1 MKHNTI
7 TNIYV
12 NEYQSSIKFCMNM
25 SNIQEELKVDSEMHE
40 DSKTFDELSGIVDG
54 NIMNAKYSKLI
65 TKASLQ
71 NVNAEEVV
79 ELINCSM
86 SNFKHSSQYFQLNMQ
101 IPTADEQE
109 NIEDEV
115 ESQMKV
121 WIIYET
127 NFLNFHVKEVA
138 QKYDLSVKSVIKNL
152 KEFKSK
158 LKKPDA
164 FKCRLGRPSKLS
176 KERKKWLEDKIK
188 TSYLGKHFTLCT
200 LKRIILQR
208 FPDLLNISTA
218 TLSRILKHDF
228 WLSYK
233 KVTAWVKV
241 LTPEMKSWF
250 LKWASS
256 ISFLLDN
263 IKCLTFIDEFKIS
276 PVKKDNYAWSV
287 KGKPAWKF
295 GYNSTFEISAIVA
308 FNAEGRVYFL
318 GTKQT
323 INSEIFQFFLTKL
336 ISNEDRRLDNDERVW
351 ILKLIAYILRYLPH
365 FKSICNQF
373 YQIMLQFIKHLK
385 SKIYW
390 N

>member
-1 MKHNTI
+1 M
-7 TNIYV
+7 
-12 NEYQSSIKFCMNM
+12 
-25 SNIQEELKVDSEMHE
+25 
-40 DSKTFDELSGIVDG
+40 
-54 NIMNAKYSKLI
+54 
-65 TKASLQ
+65 
-71 NVNAEEVV
+71 
-79 ELINCSM
+79 
-86 SNFKHSSQYFQLNMQ
+86 
-101 IPTADEQE
+101 
-109 NIEDEV
+109 
-115 ESQMKV
+115 
-121 WIIYET
+121 
-127 NFLNFHVKEVA
+127 
-138 QKYDLSVKSVIKNL
+138 
-152 KEFKSK
+152 KEFESK

-188 TSYLGKHFTLCT
+188 TSYLGKHFTFCT

-208 FPDLLNISTA
+208 FPDLLNISTS
-218 TLSRILKHDF
+218 TLLRILKHDF
-228 WLSYK
+228 RLSYK

-241 LTPEMKSWF
+241 LIPEMKSWF

-276 PVKKDNYAWSV
+276 HVKKDNYAWSV

-336 ISNEDRRLDNDERVW
+336 ISYEDRRLDNDERVW
-351 ILKLIAYILRYLPH
+351 ILSDNSSIHKTFEVKNLLKLNNASLITITAYSPCLNLTEKLIR
-365 FKSICNQF
+365 
-373 YQIMLQFIKHLK
+373 FIKQ
-385 SKIYW
+385 KIQAEKNEGRQDYSLPTSIGL
-390 N
+390 

>member
-121 WIIYET
+121 LIIYET

-138 QKYDLSVKSVIKNL
+138 QKYDLSVK
-152 KEFKSK
+152 
-158 LKKPDA
+158 
-164 FKCRLGRPSKLS
+164 
-176 KERKKWLEDKIK
+176 W
-188 TSYLGKHFTLCT
+188 
-200 LKRIILQR
+200 
-208 FPDLLNISTA
+208 
-218 TLSRILKHDF
+218 
-228 WLSYK
+228 
-233 KVTAWVKV
+233 
-241 LTPEMKSWF
+241 
-250 LKWASS
+250 
-256 ISFLLDN
+256 
-263 IKCLTFIDEFKIS
+263 
-276 PVKKDNYAWSV
+276 
-287 KGKPAWKF
+287 
-295 GYNSTFEISAIVA
+295 
-308 FNAEGRVYFL
+308 
-318 GTKQT
+318 
-323 INSEIFQFFLTKL
+323 
-336 ISNEDRRLDNDERVW
+336 
-351 ILKLIAYILRYLPH
+351 
-365 FKSICNQF
+365 
-373 YQIMLQFIKHLK
+373 
-385 SKIYW
+385 
-390 N
+390 